1 MPDRFSDRS
10 PDQPSEDDLRS
21 HAAFKAQRSP
31 SGIGAAVARSGYSN
45 GEHTWECI
53 ISDGSQW
60 HFIEVVGVDL
70 GPTTGLATEDV
81 EQGIEAFAATL
92 PQSSRLDALLS
103 ANPLHVDRSGTV
115 TD

>member
-21 HAAFKAQRSP
+21 HAAFEAQRSP
-31 SGIGAAVARSGYSN
+31 SGIGAAVARSGYRN

-53 ISDGSQW
+53 ISDGKQW
-60 HFIEVVGVDL
+60 HFIQVLGVDL
-70 GPTTGLATEDV
+70 GPTAGLASEDV
-81 EQGIEAFAATL
+81 EQGIQAFAATL
-92 PQSSRLDALLS
+92 PRSSRLDALLS

>member
-10 PDQPSEDDLRS
+10 PDQPSEDDVRS
-21 HAAFKAQRSP
+21 HAAFEAQRSP

-92 PQSSRLDALLS
+92 PDSSRLDALLS

>member
-10 PDQPSEDDLRS
+10 PDEPSEDDLRS
-21 HAAFKAQRSP
+21 HAAFEAKRSP

-53 ISDGSQW
+53 ISDGEQW
-60 HFIEVVGVDL
+60 HFIQVLGVDV
-70 GPTTGLATEDV
+70 GPAAGLATDDV
-81 EQGIEAFAATL
+81 EQGIQAFAATL
-92 PQSSRLDALLS
+92 PQPSRLDALLS

>member
-10 PDQPSEDDLRS
+10 PDQPSEDDVRS
-21 HAAFKAQRSP
+21 HAAFEAQRSP

-92 PQSSRLDALLS
+92 PESSRLDALLS